1 MKPTKSR
8 PATKYETL
16 CLMNRPEL
24 KILLASAAFAIKS
37 FLKSSLISKRCSSRR
52 EKMVEGGSNELDDVT
67 PRQYAHASNPLKVL
81 SDQLISLE
89 PK

>member
-1 MKPTKSR
+1 
-8 PATKYETL
+8 
-16 CLMNRPEL
+16 
-24 KILLASAAFAIKS
+24 
-37 FLKSSLISKRCSSRR
+37 
-52 EKMVEGGSNELDDVT
+52 MVEGGSNELDDVT